1 MGLSSDSGTS
11 TDTARSTEMSQL
23 LHLPP
28 WLFGFIT
35 VGAFII
41 IGVVGLAVFNAF
53 IRERIHLTEAMNN
66 DIIFFASAISVF
78 YSLIVGLIAV
88 GVWRTYTEASSIVS
102 EEATAIGCFYRDISG
117 YGEPTRSQLQHE
129 VRGYTDFLIN
139 VAWPAQRRGQ
149 ATDEA
154 TRMLTKLEQ
163 DLVAFEPKT
172 AGQQILHAQAMGQ
185 YNEIAG
191 LRRKR
196 LHAIGAGL
204 PSVMWSVVLVG
215 AALVMGI
222 TYLLRVHHAVQY
234 VLTGCLAMFI
244 GLVVFVIA
252 SLDRPLS
259 GPLAIDS
266 KPYQIVRDRLIDLK

>member
-1 MGLSSDSGTS
+1 MN
-11 TDTARSTEMSQL
+11 QF
-23 LHLPP
+23 LHLSP
-28 WLFGFIT
+28 WLFGT
-35 VGAFII
+35 VIVVVFII
-41 IGVVGLAVFNAF
+41 ASVSGLAGFNWI
-53 IRERIHLTEAMNN
+53 IRKRIRLTEAMNN

-78 YSLIVGLIAV
+78 YSLIVGLTAV
-88 GVWRTYTEASSIVS
+88 GVWRTYTDASNLVS

-117 YGEPTRSQLQHE
+117 YAEPTRTQLQQE
-129 VRGYTDFLIN
+129 VRSYTDFLIN
-139 VAWPAQRRGQ
+139 VAWPKQRRGE
-149 ATDEA
+149 ATNEA

-163 DLVAFEPKT
+163 GLVAFEPKT
-172 AGQQILHAQAMGQ
+172 AGQQILHAQALHE

-196 LHAIGAGL
+196 LHLIQAGL
-204 PSVMWSVVLVG
+204 PSVMWSVVLQG
-215 AALVMGI
+215 AVLVIGI
-222 TYLLRVHHAVQY
+222 TFLLQLRHPIQF

-266 KPYQIVRDRLIDLK
+266 KPYQIVRDHLIDLK

>member
-1 MGLSSDSGTS
+1 MMT
-11 TDTARSTEMSQL
+11 QL

-28 WLFGFIT
+28 WLCGIIIVT
-35 VGAFII
+35 VFII
-41 IGVVGLAVFNAF
+41 GGVSGLAGFNWI
-53 IRERIHLTEAMNN
+53 IRDRIHLTEAMNN

-78 YSLIVGLIAV
+78 YSLIVGLTAV
-88 GVWRTYTEASSIVS
+88 GVWKAYTDAQNLVS
-102 EEATAIGCFYRDISG
+102 EEATAIGCFYRDIGG
-117 YGEPTRSQLQHE
+117 YAEPTRSQLQQE
-129 VRGYTDFLIN
+129 VRTYTDFLIT
-139 VAWPAQRRGQ
+139 VAWPKQIRGE

-154 TRMLTKLEQ
+154 TRMLTKLEK
-163 DLVAFEPKT
+163 DLVAYEPKT
-172 AGQQILHAQAMGQ
+172 AGQQILHAQAMHQ

-196 LHAIGAGL
+196 LHIIGGGL
-204 PSVMWSVVLVG
+204 PSVMWSVVLLG
-215 AALVMGI
+215 AALVMSV
-222 TYLLRVHHAVQY
+222 TYLLRVEQTVQF

>member
-1 MGLSSDSGTS
+1 
-11 TDTARSTEMSQL
+11 MSQL

-28 WLFGFIT
+28 WLFGI
-35 VGAFII
+35 VIVSIFII
-41 IGVVGLAVFNAF
+41 AGTTGLAVFNRI
-53 IRERIHLTEAMNN
+53 IRKRLHLTEAMNN

-88 GVWRTYTEASSIVS
+88 GVWRTYTEASNIVS

-117 YGEPTRSQLQHE
+117 YAEPTRSQLQGE
-129 VRGYTDFLIN
+129 VRSYVDFLIN
-139 VAWPAQRRGQ
+139 VAWPKQRRGE

-185 YNEIAG
+185 YNDIAG

-204 PSVMWSVVLVG
+204 PSVMWSVVLLG
-215 AALVMGI
+215 AALVMSI
-222 TYLLRVHHAVQY
+222 TYLLRVERTVQF
-234 VLTGCLAMFI
+234 VLTGCLASCL
-244 GLVVFVIA
+244 LVVFVIA

-259 GPLAIDS
+259 GPLAINS
-266 KPYQIVRDRLIDLK
+266 RPYQIVRDRLIDLK

>member
-1 MGLSSDSGTS
+1 
-11 TDTARSTEMSQL
+11 MSQL

-28 WLFGFIT
+28 WLFGIVIVSTF
-35 VGAFII
+35 VI
-41 IGVVGLAVFNAF
+41 IGTTGLALFNWL
-53 IRERIHLTEAMNN
+53 IRRRIQLTESMNN

-88 GVWRTYTEASSIVS
+88 GVWRTYTEDSNIVS

-117 YGEPTRSQLQHE
+117 YAEPTRSQLQAE
-129 VRGYTDFLIN
+129 VRRYTEFLIK
-139 VAWPAQRRGQ
+139 VAWPKQIRGE

-154 TRMLTKLEQ
+154 TRMLTQLEQ

-172 AGQQILHAQAMGQ
+172 AGQQILHAQAMHQ

-196 LHAIGAGL
+196 LHAIGGGL
-204 PSVMWSVVLVG
+204 PSVMWSVVLLG
-215 AALVMGI
+215 AALVLSI
-222 TYLLRVHHAVQY
+222 TYLLRVERTVQF

-266 KPYQIVRDRLIDLK
+266 HPYQIVLDRLIDLK

>member
-1 MGLSSDSGTS
+1 MT
-11 TDTARSTEMSQL
+11 TL

-28 WLFGFIT
+28 WLFGIVVVAVF
-35 VGAFII
+35 VAS
-41 IGVVGLAVFNAF
+41 GVAGLAFFDRF
-53 IRERIHLTEAMNN
+53 IRGRLRLTEAMNN

-88 GVWRTYTEASSIVS
+88 GVWRTYTEASTIVS
-102 EEATAIGCFYRDISG
+102 DEATAIGCFYRDVGG
-117 YGEPTRSQLQHE
+117 YAEPTRTRLQQE
-129 VRGYTDFLIN
+129 VRSYVDFLIT
-139 VAWPAQRRGQ
+139 VAWPKQIRGE

-154 TRMLTKLEQ
+154 TRMLTKLEA
-163 DLVAFEPKT
+163 DLVSFEPQT
-172 AGQQILHAQAMGQ
+172 PGQQILHAQAMHQ
-185 YNEIAG
+185 YNEMAG

-196 LHAIGAGL
+196 LHTIGAGL
-204 PSVMWSVVLVG
+204 PSVMWSVVLLG
-215 AALVMGI
+215 AALVLGI
-222 TYLLRVHHAVQY
+222 TYLLRVQHTVQY

-266 KPYQIVRDRLIDLK
+266 KPYRIVRDRLIDLK

>member
-1 MGLSSDSGTS
+1 
-11 TDTARSTEMSQL
+11 MSQL

-28 WLFGFIT
+28 WLFGVTIVSVFVIVGIT
-35 VGAFII
+35 
-41 IGVVGLAVFNAF
+41 GLAGFNRI
-53 IRERIHLTEAMNN
+53 IRSRLHLTEAMNN

-88 GVWRTYTEASSIVS
+88 GVWRTYTEASNIVS

-117 YGEPTRSQLQHE
+117 YAEPTRSQLQQE
-129 VRGYTDFLIN
+129 VRAYTDFLIT
-139 VAWPAQRRGQ
+139 VAWPKQIRGE

-163 DLVAFEPKT
+163 DLISFEPKT
-172 AGQQILHAQAMGQ
+172 SGQQILHAQAMHQ
-185 YNEIAG
+185 YNEMAG

-204 PSVMWSVVLVG
+204 PSVMWSVVLLG
-215 AALVMGI
+215 AGLVMSV
-222 TYLLRVHHAVQY
+222 TYLLRVERTVQF

-266 KPYQIVRDRLIDLK
+266 RPYQIVRDRLIDLK

>member
-1 MGLSSDSGTS
+1 MT
-11 TDTARSTEMSQL
+11 QL

-28 WLFGFIT
+28 WLFGIVIVT
-35 VGAFII
+35 IFII
-41 IGVVGLAVFNAF
+41 AGVTGLAVFNRF
-53 IRERIHLTEAMNN
+53 IRNRLHLTESMNN

-88 GVWRTYTEASSIVS
+88 GVWRTYTEAQSIVS

-117 YGEPTRSQLQHE
+117 YGEPTRSDLQHE
-129 VRGYTDFLIN
+129 VRSYTDFLIT
-139 VAWPAQRRGQ
+139 VAWPKQRRGL

-154 TRMLTKLEQ
+154 TRMLTKLEA
-163 DLVAFEPKT
+163 DLVAYEPKT
-172 AGQQILHAQAMGQ
+172 AGQQTLHGQALHE

-204 PSVMWSVVLVG
+204 PSVMWSVVLLG

-222 TYLLRVHHAVQY
+222 TYLLRVQHIVQY

-266 KPYQIVRDRLIDLK
+266 KPYQMVRDRLIDLK

>member
-1 MGLSSDSGTS
+1 
-11 TDTARSTEMSQL
+11 MSQI
-23 LHLPP
+23 LHFPP
-28 WLFGFIT
+28 WLFGIVIVSMFIA
-35 VGAFII
+35 VG
-41 IGVVGLAVFNAF
+41 VTGLAVFNW
-53 IRERIHLTEAMNN
+53 IVRDRIQLTPAMNN

-88 GVWRTYTEASSIVS
+88 GVWRTYTEAQNIVS

-117 YGEPTRSQLQHE
+117 YADPTRGELQTE
-129 VRGYTDFLIN
+129 TRKYVDFLIN
-139 VAWPAQRRGQ
+139 VAWPAQMRGRS
-149 ATDEA
+149 TDEA
-154 TRMLTKLEQ
+154 TRMLTQLEQ

-172 AGQQILHAQAMGQ
+172 AGQQILHSQAMSQ
-185 YNEIAG
+185 YNSIAG

-196 LHAIGAGL
+196 LHAIHAGL
-204 PSVMWSVVLVG
+204 PSVMWSVVLLG
-215 AALVMGI
+215 AVLVLGV
-222 TYLLRVHHAVQY
+222 TYLLRVQRAVQF

>member
-1 MGLSSDSGTS
+1 M
-11 TDTARSTEMSQL
+11 
-23 LHLPP
+23 
-28 WLFGFIT
+28 
-35 VGAFII
+35 VGVA
-41 IGVVGLAVFNAF
+41 GLAVFNAI
-53 IRERIHLTEAMNN
+53 IRNRIHLTEAMNN

-88 GVWRTYTEASSIVS
+88 GVWRTYTEASNIVS

-117 YGEPTRSQLQHE
+117 YAEPTRGQLQGE
-129 VRGYTDFLIN
+129 VRSYVDYLIN
-139 VAWPAQRRGQ
+139 VAWPAQKRGQ

-172 AGQQILHAQAMGQ
+172 AGQQILHGQALGQ
-185 YNEIAG
+185 YNDIAG

-196 LHAIGAGL
+196 LHAIDAGL
-204 PSVMWSVVLVG
+204 PSVMWSVVLLG
-215 AALVMGI
+215 AVLVMGI
-222 TYLLRVHHAVQY
+222 TYLLRVQRTVQF

-252 SLDRPLS
+252 SLDRPLN
-259 GPLAIDS
+259 GPLAIS
-266 KPYQIVRDRLIDLK
+266 SRPYQIVRDRLIDLK

>member
-1 MGLSSDSGTS
+1 
-11 TDTARSTEMSQL
+11 MSEL

-28 WLFGFIT
+28 WLFGI
-35 VGAFII
+35 VIVAAFI
-41 IGVVGLAVFNAF
+41 VVGVSGLAFFNAF

-102 EEATAIGCFYRDISG
+102 EEATAIGCFYRDIGG
-117 YGEPTRSQLQHE
+117 YGEPTRSSLQHE
-129 VRGYTDFLIN
+129 VREYTDFLIT
-139 VAWPAQRRGQ
+139 VAWPKQRRGE

-154 TRMLTKLEQ
+154 TRMLTQLEK
-163 DLVAFEPKT
+163 DLVAYEPKT
-172 AGQQILHAQAMGQ
+172 SGQQILHAQAMVQ
-185 YNEIAG
+185 YNNIAG

-196 LHAIGAGL
+196 LHTIGAGL
-204 PSVMWSVVLVG
+204 PSVMWSVVLLG

-222 TYLLRVHHAVQY
+222 TYLLRVQHTVQF

>member
-1 MGLSSDSGTS
+1 
-11 TDTARSTEMSQL
+11 MSQL

-28 WLFGFIT
+28 WLFG
-35 VGAFII
+35 II
-41 IGVVGLAVFNAF
+41 VVSIFVIAAVTGLAFFNW
-53 IRERIHLTEAMNN
+53 IVRDRINLTEAMNN

-78 YSLIVGLIAV
+78 YSLTVGLIAV
-88 GVWRTYTEASSIVS
+88 GVWRTYTEASNIVS

-117 YGEPTRSQLQHE
+117 YTEPSRTEIQKE
-129 VRGYTDFLIN
+129 VRAYVDFLIN
-139 VAWPAQRRGQ
+139 VAWPKQRDGL

-154 TRMLTKLEQ
+154 TRMLIKLEQ
-163 DLVAFEPKT
+163 DLVAYEPKT
-172 AGQQILHAQAMGQ
+172 SGQQILHAQAMNE
-185 YNEIAG
+185 YNAIAG

-204 PSVMWSVVLVG
+204 PSVMWTVVLLG
-215 AALVMGI
+215 AALVLGV
-222 TYLLRVHHAVQY
+222 TYLLRVERHVQF

>member
-1 MGLSSDSGTS
+1 
-11 TDTARSTEMSQL
+11 MSQL

-28 WLFGFIT
+28 WLFGIIIVT
-35 VGAFII
+35 VFII
-41 IGVVGLAVFNAF
+41 AGVSGLAAFNWLVRKR
-53 IRERIHLTEAMNN
+53 IRLTEATNN

-88 GVWRTYTEASSIVS
+88 GVWRTYTEAQSVVS
-102 EEATAIGCFYRDISG
+102 EEATAIGCFYRDIGG
-117 YGEPTRSQLQHE
+117 YAEPTRTQLQQE
-129 VRGYTDFLIN
+129 VRAYTDFLIT
-139 VAWPAQRRGQ
+139 VAWPKQIRGE

-154 TRMLTKLEQ
+154 TRMLTQLEK
-163 DLVAFEPKT
+163 DLVAFEPQT
-172 AGQQILHAQAMGQ
+172 AGQQILHGQAVHQ

-196 LHAIGAGL
+196 LHLIQAGL
-204 PSVMWSVVLVG
+204 PSVMWSVVLLG
-215 AALVMGI
+215 AALVLGV
-222 TYLLRVHHAVQY
+222 TYLLRAQQTVQY
-234 VLTGCLAMFI
+234 VLTACLAMFI

-266 KPYQIVRDRLIDLK
+266 TPYQIVRDRLIDLK

>member
-1 MGLSSDSGTS
+1 M
-11 TDTARSTEMSQL
+11 TEL
-23 LHLPP
+23 LHVPP
-28 WLFGFIT
+28 WLFGSIIVIVFI
-35 VGAFII
+35 VS
-41 IGVVGLAVFNAF
+41 GVFGLAAFNWL
-53 IRERIHLTEAMNN
+53 IRDRIHLTETMNN

-78 YSLIVGLIAV
+78 YSLIVGLTAV
-88 GVWRTYTEASSIVS
+88 GVWKAYTDAQNLVS
-102 EEATAIGCFYRDISG
+102 EEATAIGCFYRDIGG
-117 YGEPTRSQLQHE
+117 YAEPTRTELQHE
-129 VRGYTDFLIN
+129 IRTYTDFLIT
-139 VAWPAQRRGQ
+139 VAWPKQIRGE

-163 DLVAFEPKT
+163 DLVAYEPKT
-172 AGQQILHAQAMGQ
+172 AGQQILHAQALHE

-196 LHAIGAGL
+196 LHVIGVGL
-204 PSVMWSVVLVG
+204 PSVMWSVVLLG
-215 AALVMGI
+215 AALVMCV
-222 TYLLRVHHAVQY
+222 TYLLRVQQTVQF

>member
-1 MGLSSDSGTS
+1 MN
-11 TDTARSTEMSQL
+11 QL

-28 WLFGFIT
+28 WLFG
-35 VGAFII
+35 II
-41 IGVVGLAVFNAF
+41 VVGVFVIAGITGLALFN
-53 IRERIHLTEAMNN
+53 RSLRDRINFTEAMNN
-66 DIIFFASAISVF
+66 DVIFFASAISVF
-78 YSLIVGLIAV
+78 YSLTVGLIAV
-88 GVWRTYTEASSIVS
+88 GVWRTYTEDSDIVS

-117 YGEPTRSQLQHE
+117 YAEPARSQIQQE
-129 VRGYTDFLIN
+129 VRAYVDFLIN
-139 VAWPAQRRGQ
+139 LAWPKQRDGV

-163 DLVAFEPKT
+163 DLVAYEPKT
-172 AGQQILHAQAMGQ
+172 PGQQILHAQAMNQ
-185 YNEIAG
+185 YNAIAG

-204 PSVMWSVVLVG
+204 PSVMWTVVLLG
-215 AALVMGI
+215 AAIVMSV
-222 TYLLRVHHAVQY
+222 TYLLRVERHVQMM
-234 VLTGCLAMFI
+234 LTGCLAMFI

-266 KPYQIVRDRLIDLK
+266 KPFQIVRDRLIDLK

>member
-1 MGLSSDSGTS
+1 
-11 TDTARSTEMSQL
+11 MSQL
-23 LHLPP
+23 IHLPP
-28 WLFGFIT
+28 WLFGVVIVGSFIL
-35 VGAFII
+35 VGVA
-41 IGVVGLAVFNAF
+41 GLAFF
-53 IRERIHLTEAMNN
+53 DRIVRKRLRLTEAMNN

-88 GVWRTYTEASSIVS
+88 GVWRTYTEAQAIVS
-102 EEATAIGCFYRDISG
+102 EEATAIGCFYRDIGG

-129 VRGYTDFLIN
+129 VRAYTDFLIT
-139 VAWPAQRRGQ
+139 VAWPKQIRGE

-154 TRMLTKLEQ
+154 TRMLTQLEA
-163 DLVAFEPKT
+163 DLVSYEPKT
-172 AGQQILHAQAMGQ
+172 SGQQILHSQAMGQ
-185 YNEIAG
+185 YNQMAG

-204 PSVMWSVVLVG
+204 PSVMWSVVLIG
-215 AALVMGI
+215 AVLVLGV
-222 TYLLRVHHAVQY
+222 TYLLRVHHMVQY

>member
-1 MGLSSDSGTS
+1 MD
-11 TDTARSTEMSQL
+11 QL

-28 WLFGFIT
+28 WLFGVVLVTLFVT
-35 VGAFII
+35 VG
-41 IGVVGLAVFNAF
+41 VTGLAVFNWLVRGR
-53 IRERIHLTEAMNN
+53 IRLTEAMNN

-88 GVWRTYTEASSIVS
+88 GVWRTYTEASNIVS

-117 YGEPTRSQLQHE
+117 YAEPTRGQLQQE
-129 VRGYTDFLIN
+129 VRNYTDFLIN
-139 VAWPAQRRGQ
+139 VAWPKQIRGE

-163 DLVAFEPKT
+163 DLVSFEPKT
-172 AGQQILHAQAMGQ
+172 AGQQILHAQAMHQ
-185 YNEIAG
+185 YNEVAG

-204 PSVMWSVVLVG
+204 PSVMWSVVLLG
-215 AALVMGI
+215 AALVMSV
-222 TYLLRVHHAVQY
+222 TYLLRVERTVQF
-234 VLTGCLAMFI
+234 VLTACLAMFI

-266 KPYQIVRDRLIDLK
+266 RPYQIVRDRLIDLK

>member
-1 MGLSSDSGTS
+1 MI
-11 TDTARSTEMSQL
+11 EQI
-23 LHLPP
+23 LHFPP
-28 WLFGFIT
+28 WLFGI
-35 VGAFII
+35 VIVSLFII
-41 IGVVGLAVFNAF
+41 AGVTGLAIFNRF
-53 IRERIHLTEAMNN
+53 IRSRIRLTEAMNN

-78 YSLIVGLIAV
+78 YSLIVGLMAV
-88 GVWRTYTEASSIVS
+88 GVWRTYTEAQNIVS

-117 YGEPTRSQLQHE
+117 YAEPTRTQLQAE
-129 VRGYTDFLIN
+129 VREYTDFLIT
-139 VAWPAQRRGQ
+139 VAWPKQIRGI

-154 TRMLTKLEQ
+154 TRMLTQLER
-163 DLVAFEPKT
+163 DLVAFEPQT
-172 AGQQILHAQAMGQ
+172 AGQQILHGQAMGQ
-185 YNEIAG
+185 YNNMAG

-196 LHAIGAGL
+196 LHAIGAAL
-204 PSVMWSVVLVG
+204 PSVMWSVVLLG

-222 TYLLRVHHAVQY
+222 TYLLRVEHKVQF

-266 KPYQIVRDRLIDLK
+266 RPFQIVRDRLIDLK

>member
-1 MGLSSDSGTS
+1 MIT
-11 TDTARSTEMSQL
+11 QI
-23 LHLPP
+23 LHFPA
-28 WLFGFIT
+28 WLCGI
-35 VGAFII
+35 VIVSAFILVGI
-41 IGVVGLAVFNAF
+41 TGLAVFNWIVRDR
-53 IRERIHLTEAMNN
+53 IRLTPAMNN

-88 GVWRTYTEASSIVS
+88 GVWRTYTEAQNVVS
-102 EEATAIGCFYRDISG
+102 EEATAIGCFYRDITG
-117 YGEPTRSQLQHE
+117 YGEPTRSALQHE
-129 VRGYTDFLIN
+129 VRNYTDFLIT
-139 VAWPAQRRGQ
+139 VAWPMQMRGL

-163 DLVAFEPKT
+163 DLVAFEPQT
-172 AGQQILHAQAMGQ
+172 SGQQILHAQAMHQ

-196 LHAIGAGL
+196 IHAISAGL
-204 PSVMWSVVLVG
+204 PSVMWSVVLLG
-215 AALVMGI
+215 AALVMSV
-222 TYLLRVHHAVQY
+222 TYLLRVERTVQF